1 MDCQTA
7 CFPVYKIESSL
18 LSVVNTTD
26 HGIQIPTLVQYSQ
39 SSVLLSLTVDSDLVD
54 NERYSANI
62 STVSAEGEEDYSVT
76 VEFGNTLAK
85 ASIIIN
91 YLPLINP
98 AYNFAQIRM
107 MFSQ

>member
-1 MDCQTA
+1 M
-7 CFPVYKIESSL
+7 
-18 LSVVNTTD
+18 NTTD

-39 SSVLLSLTVDSDLVD
+39 SSILLSLTVDSDLVD

-62 STVSAEGEEDYSVT
+62 SSVSAEGEEEYIVT
-76 VEFGNTLAK
+76 VKFGITLAI
-85 ASIIIN
+85 ASIIN

-98 AYNFAQIRM
+98 TYNFLQIRM